1 MANNYTIKVLNYIKQ
16 TFFILIN
23 SVNLTIKQL
32 IMNFYTFI
40 QIVFSSVAATT
51 LMTIFSYMLSVNFRE
66 LYKEP
71 VLLSYLLTSLDI
83 SLSKRVRRF
92 FGWLI
97 HYSIGFLFVLAYHI
111 LWENEIIEKNWNA
124 ALLLGAVSGIVGIL
138 GWLMMFK
145 ISKYEPNID
154 FKGYYL
160 QLFFAHVIFGLGA
173 LLVYNL
179 F

>member
-1 MANNYTIKVLNYIKQ
+1 
-16 TFFILIN
+16 
-23 SVNLTIKQL
+23 
-32 IMNFYTFI
+32 MNFYTFI
-40 QIVFSSVAATT
+40 QIVISSVAATS
-51 LMTIFSYMLSVNFRE
+51 LMTIFSYMLSANFRE

-83 SLSKRVRRF
+83 SLSKKVKRF

-97 HYSIGFLFVLAYHI
+97 HYSIGFLFVLVYHI
-111 LWENEIIEKNWNA
+111 LWENQIVEKNWIT
-124 ALLLGAVSGIVGIL
+124 ALFLGAVSGIIGIL

-145 ISKYEPNID
+145 ISKYKPNID

-173 LLVYNL
+173 LLVYQL